1 MVLYMDRNTR
11 STHGYFILT
20 KIKDTGKVKTD
31 ISKKKYPVKL
41 ENNKIIPTKQ
51 IKDEKLKR
59 EIEILNS
66 LCNMA
71 ILKLKR
77 L

>member
-11 STHGYFILT
+11 TTHGYFILT

-31 ISKKKYPVKL
+31 DSEKKYPVKL

-51 IKDEKLKR
+51 INDEKLKKKLR
-59 EIEILNS
+59 ILNF
-66 LCNMA
+66 CA
-71 ILKLKR
+71 IRKL
-77 L
+77 